1 MLAINNLGYKLLDF
15 KKSEADTS
23 KSYSSIAVCLI
34 GYLYLIK
41 WYNTK
46 RANCFSTQNLSFFI
60 VLIDKFYLL
69 RLLFLHQFHLRFE
82 EFYL

>member
-41 WYNTK
+41 
-46 RANCFSTQNLSFFI
+46 
-60 VLIDKFYLL
+60 
-69 RLLFLHQFHLRFE
+69 
-82 EFYL
+82 